1 MMMRRFFAAVAIA
14 AALLLAVVQV
24 ASDAA
29 FGPLAEPGSLP
40 GWLGRTIGLAL
51 LERIDASV
59 STPWSRTTLAQAAL
73 VRHDAARARAAI
85 AGLAPGTQRDE
96 LDARLALLDGDEP
109 RALAAFLAA
118 GDANNVFPVVDR
130 LARRGDLAAAIAL
143 DEQLVAQLQR
153 DPTHPANYVDALIK
167 LGQLHYAA
175 ARADRTVRAGE
186 LRSAL
191 AAYDRARDLQPI
203 DVTLLIGIG
212 DARYVLGDRAGAEA
226 AYAQAMRLDPRDERT
241 HQRPARIP

>member
-1 MMMRRFFAAVAIA
+1 MRRFFVAVAIA

-29 FGPLAEPGSLP
+29 FGSLAEPGSLP
-40 GWLGRTIGLAL
+40 GWLGRTLGLAL
-51 LERIDASV
+51 LERIDATA
-59 STPWSRTTLAQAAL
+59 STSWSRTTLAQSAL
-73 VRHDAARARAAI
+73 VRHDAIRARAAI
-85 AGLAPGTQRDE
+85 ARLAPGADRDE
-96 LDARLALLDGDEP
+96 LGARLALLDGDEP

-130 LARRGDLAAAIAL
+130 LARRGDLVAAIAL
-143 DEQLVAQLQR
+143 DERLVAHLQR
-153 DPTHPANYVDALIK
+153 DPMHPANYVDALIK

-175 ARADRTVRAGE
+175 ARADRTVRASE
-186 LRSAL
+186 LRTAL

-226 AYAQAMRLDPRDERT
+226 AYAQAMRLDPRDERA
-241 HQRPARIP
+241 QRRPAVIP